1 MAISKGFSYLL
12 RYVKRTKEIGIR
24 KALGVTVSN
33 GVMLLNREFVIV
45 LTLDIEIKTQF
56 GIRNGRDQKI
66 IIL

>member
-45 LTLDIEIKTQF
+45 LTLARILKLKTSSGSGTAEIK
-56 GIRNGRDQKI
+56 K
-66 IIL
+66 